1 MSEEFIDEYWGIM
14 VFGMGVLLM
23 GIGSLFKRWFGEK
36 S

>member
-1 MSEEFIDEYWGIM
+1 MNEEFDDYWGIM

-23 GIGSLFKRWFGEK
+23 GIGALFKRLFGGK

>member
-1 MSEEFIDEYWGIM
+1 MNEEFDEYWGIM

-23 GIGSLFKRWFGEK
+23 GIGALFKQLFGGK

>member
-1 MSEEFIDEYWGIM
+1 MNEEFDEYWGIM

-23 GIGSLFKRWFGEK
+23 GIGALFKRWFGGK